1 MSNAK
6 LKLMVSVFSRR
17 ITQGETFEEIS
28 ADYPKLT
35 AEDLEGCRYRLIGA
49 TRSLTLKQQYISNTE
64 GKQQ

>member
-17 ITQGETFEEIS
+17 IIAGETFEEVA

-35 AEDLEGCRYRLIGA
+35 EADLEQIREALNKEGA
-49 TRSLTLKQQYISNTE
+49 E
-64 GKQQ
+64 